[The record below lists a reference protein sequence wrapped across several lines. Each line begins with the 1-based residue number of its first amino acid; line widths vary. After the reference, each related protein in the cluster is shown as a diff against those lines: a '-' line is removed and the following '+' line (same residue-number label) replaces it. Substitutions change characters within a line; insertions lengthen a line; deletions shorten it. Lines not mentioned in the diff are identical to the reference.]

1 MVILYLISFG
11 VLWKLYTDYSKY
23 VGLYLSVLTFFIV
36 TLLPL
41 VHGYKTPYII
51 KCHLIILL
59 SFCIFI
65 GILYDCTRKLINP
78 SLTWLLRINIGVL
91 FFSIDDWIIQGLLL
105 FSAITTPYVSAK
117 DKGIQLRSSFI
128 NKDVWVVVTGIILL
142 IYYNTHVSFLINN
155 SFPLVLFAILIPTLF
170 HFINNKYL
178 ESRVM
183 LLCLC
188 MIFEAFKTDQNILKL
203 ITENIK

>member
-11 VLWKLYTDYSKY
+11 VLWKLYTGYSKY